1 MMENLFCQSC
11 GMPLNEE
18 VFATNADGSQNQ
30 DYCKFCYDKGAF
42 LQPDM
47 TMQEMIDFCVP
58 FLVKDMNIS
67 EAEAKGQ
74 LQEIMPKLKRWQQA

>member
-74 LQEIMPKLKRWQQA
+74 LQEIMPRLKRWQQA